1 MAGGQ
6 TFWDHLDVLRG
17 VLLRIAAVVG
27 ALAVGAFCVMPWMF
41 DHVVLAPC
49 RGDFPFYRLLDLIGE
64 VSPLPGEL
72 SA

>member
-27 ALAVGAFCVMPWMF
+27 ALAVGA
-41 DHVVLAPC
+41 A
-49 RGDFPFYRLLDLIGE
+49 
-64 VSPLPGEL
+64 
-72 SA
+72 